1 MLFCDTPQCYG
12 ARQGEGLN
20 AKYFIF
26 SNPSVSSCHLLFI
39 ALQLSV
45 MLRDRA
51 GAKVVGFLFSKRS
64 LIALSAKIIRDFLS
78 SASE

>member
-1 MLFCDTPQCYG
+1 
-12 ARQGEGLN
+12 
-20 AKYFIF
+20 
-26 SNPSVSSCHLLFI
+26 
-39 ALQLSV
+39 

-51 GAKVVGFLFSKRS
+51 GAKVMGFLFSKRS